1 MSTKKQAE
9 TKKPGMM
16 TLGSGRAHEKA
27 PSDHKAVNSPLKRL
41 NVNIDAG
48 LHARFKSVVAREGSD
63 MTQTLEQ
70 LLTDWLAKN
79 E

>member
-1 MSTKKQAE
+1 MSMKKQAE

-27 PSDHKAVNSPLKRL
+27 PSDHKAVNSTLKRL

>member
-9 TKKPGMM
+9 TKKPGLM
-16 TLGSGRAHEKA
+16 TLGAGRAHEKA
-27 PSDHKAVNSPLKRL
+27 PDEHKAVNTPLKRL

-63 MTQTLEQ
+63 MTETLE
-70 LLTDWLAKN
+70 LLLNEWLAKN

>member
-16 TLGSGRAHEKA
+16 TLGAGRAHEKS
-27 PSDHKAVNSPLKRL
+27 PGDHKAVNSPLKRL

>member
-1 MSTKKQAE
+1 MSTRKQAE
-9 TKKPGMM
+9 EKKPMM
-16 TLGSGRAHEKA
+16 TLGAGKAHEKS
-27 PSDHKAVNSPLKRL
+27 PDDHKAVNTPLKRL

-63 MTQTLEQ
+63 MTETLEQ
-70 LLTDWLAKN
+70 LLKEWLAKN